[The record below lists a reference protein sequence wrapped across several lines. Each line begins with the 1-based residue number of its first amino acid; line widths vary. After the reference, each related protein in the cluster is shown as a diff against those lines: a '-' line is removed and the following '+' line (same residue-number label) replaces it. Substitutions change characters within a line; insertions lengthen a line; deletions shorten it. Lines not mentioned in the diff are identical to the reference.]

1 MAINTT
7 LLDIPKLLDD
17 CLAMALGVKPADHD
31 TLQIGAAIT
40 RSKDP
45 ETQKLLLKVS
55 VDVMRKYKPEFEK
68 LAAAQDPEL
77 AKQLSAASGERKR
90 RHEKDARKVLKH
102 AARPQ

>member
-1 MAINTT
+1 MINTS
-7 LLDIPKLLDD
+7 IVNVPKLLED
-17 CLAMALGVKPADHD
+17 CLAMALGLKLADHE

-45 ETQKLLLKVS
+45 ETQALLLKVS
-55 VDVMRKYKPEFEK
+55 KDVLSKFKGELEK

-77 AKQLSAASGERKR
+77 AKQLSAASEQRRG

-102 AARPQ
+102 VARPR